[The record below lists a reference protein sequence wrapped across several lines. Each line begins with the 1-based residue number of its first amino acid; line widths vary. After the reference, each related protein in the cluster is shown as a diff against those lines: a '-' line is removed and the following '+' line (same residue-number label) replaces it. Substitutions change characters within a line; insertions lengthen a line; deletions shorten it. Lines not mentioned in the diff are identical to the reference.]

1 MSSPPTAPPRPALAS
16 FWHDLPREAR
26 LLLATVVVDALG
38 AGLVLPFGVVYL
50 HEVRDMPLT
59 TVGAVLGVPAVVAL
73 LLVGPFGSLIDRFGP
88 RRVQIGALL
97 SQTAG
102 TALLAFVHTP
112 VQAVCALALMGVG
125 QAAFWPA
132 SQSLIAA
139 VVPPE
144 TRQRYF
150 GTSFTILNA
159 GIGVGGL
166 LSGFLVSVDSPRSF
180 VIIYLV
186 DSVSFLVPAI
196 VLAGPLRHVAN
207 AAVHEPGDDAPPP
220 SGSYRDVLRDRS
232 FRPLLLFTMVS
243 AFVGYAQFEAG
254 WTAYARTVAEASTKV
269 IGIAFAVNT
278 ATIVVLQLVVL
289 QRIEGRRR
297 TRVLL
302 LQSAI
307 WALSWAVMGLAGL
320 VPASIV
326 GAVLLATSMGVFALG
341 ETLMSP
347 VQPAILNDLA
357 PEALRGRYNATG
369 SAVFQVAAIVGPV
382 VAGQLLGRHLPVVF
396 VAVLLAGCA
405 TMALVVVRLERL
417 LPAHAN
423 GVRAEQVTT
432 G

>member
-1 MSSPPTAPPRPALAS
+1 M
-16 FWHDLPREAR
+16 
-26 LLLATVVVDALG
+26 
-38 AGLVLPFGVVYL
+38 
-50 HEVRDMPLT
+50 
-59 TVGAVLGVPAVVAL
+59 
-73 LLVGPFGSLIDRFGP
+73 
-88 RRVQIGALL
+88 
-97 SQTAG
+97 
-102 TALLAFVHTP
+102 
-112 VQAVCALALMGVG
+112 
-125 QAAFWPA
+125 
-132 SQSLIAA
+132 
-139 VVPPE
+139 
-144 TRQRYF
+144 
-150 GTSFTILNA
+150 
-159 GIGVGGL
+159 
-166 LSGFLVSVDSPRSF
+166 
-180 VIIYLV
+180 
-186 DSVSFLVPAI
+186 
-196 VLAGPLRHVAN
+196 
-207 AAVHEPGDDAPPP
+207 
-220 SGSYRDVLRDRS
+220 
-232 FRPLLLFTMVS
+232 
-243 AFVGYAQFEAG
+243 
-254 WTAYARTVAEASTKV
+254 
-269 IGIAFAVNT
+269 
-278 ATIVVLQLVVL
+278 VL